1 MIGRCYIFFIMVG
14 SALNTADHALKK
26 TIISSSQA
34 SSPTIAKLTDA
45 IMHVESRFNDSAI
58 GDNGK
63 AVGCLQIHPVLVREV
78 NRLQEVEYTL
88 EDRWDRKKSIEM
100 FNIILKNYKLS
111 KAKSFMDS
119 AEIISRRWNGGPK
132 GDNKKCTEK
141 YWKKVKEKL

>member
-1 MIGRCYIFFIMVG
+1 MVG

-26 TIISSSQA
+26 TIISSPAIDTQTH
-34 SSPTIAKLTDA
+34 SSLVNA

-63 AVGCLQIHPVLVREV
+63 AIGCLQIHPVLVREV

-100 FNIILKNYKLS
+100 FNIILKNYKIS

-141 YWKKVKEKL
+141 YWEKVKEKL